1 MLREYPIHF
10 TIDLSPS
17 GMNRILEV
25 LKIQGRSQRWLA
37 KQIARSYVV
46 TTNYCN
52 NKNQPS
58 IPILNKMADVL
69 NVDVKDLLVS
79 SKNRPRPN

>member
-1 MLREYPIHF
+1 M
-10 TIDLSPS
+10 
-17 GMNRILEV
+17 EV

-52 NKNQPS
+52 NKSQPS
-58 IPILNKMADVL
+58 IPILNKMADAL
-69 NVDVKDLLVS
+69 HIDVKDLLVS
-79 SKNRPRPN
+79 SKPPRSRPN